1 MFMGA
6 WAAYTSVLEDPVY
19 QISAKSQKP
28 WSSRSKSAVDQLP
41 EVNKLIFG
49 HAPPDLVYDHAGMS
63 SFFFNSALYVIRR
76 CVLRSADL
84 TCLIALP
91 PSGSLQKTGM
101 LERTAS
107 EYTALTGSRSLTER
121 VATWAEVSGNPC
133 THVALHHIIS
143 NS

>member
-19 QISAKSQKP
+19 QISSKSQKP
-28 WSSRSKSAVDQLP
+28 WSTRSKSAVDQLP

-63 SFFFNSALYVIRR
+63 SFFFNSALYVIRPGILY
-76 CVLRSADL
+76 CLNL

-91 PSGSLQKTGM
+91 RSGSLRKTGM

-107 EYTALTGSRSLTER
+107 KYTALTGSQSLTER
-121 VATWAEVSGNPC
+121 VGTWEEVSGNQC
-133 THVALHHIIS
+133 TQFPLHNITS
-143 NS
+143 KS